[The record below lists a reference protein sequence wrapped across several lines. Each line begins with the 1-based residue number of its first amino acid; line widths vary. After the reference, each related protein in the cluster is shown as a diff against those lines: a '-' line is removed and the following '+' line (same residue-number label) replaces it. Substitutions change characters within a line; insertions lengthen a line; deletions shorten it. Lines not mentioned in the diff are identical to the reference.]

1 MISQRLAQL
10 LFGNE
15 DAEGKHVALW
25 SNSNFDAE
33 VIGIVA
39 DSRERG
45 PASGPT
51 LTVYLPYGRNADVSE
66 FVLHTRGNP
75 LAVAHTVRDIVA
87 ELDSNLPVTGLRSFE
102 EVVHRSLSAQ
112 RFNVIIL
119 TAFGGLAL
127 LLAVTGIYGV
137 LAYTMNRRVAEI
149 GLRVA
154 LGASRTNVLG
164 IVLRQ
169 GMRPALAGMLL
180 GAVGAWWLSRYLG
193 TLLFGIKPFDV
204 FTYVTVAALLMA
216 TALLACILPGRRAL
230 RIDPA
235 GALRME

>member
-1 MISQRLAQL
+1 MRA
-10 LFGNE
+10 
-15 DAEGKHVALW
+15 
-25 SNSNFDAE
+25 
-33 VIGIVA
+33 
-39 DSRERG
+39 
-45 PASGPT
+45 
-51 LTVYLPYGRNADVSE
+51 
-66 FVLHTRGNP
+66 
-75 LAVAHTVRDIVA
+75 IVA

-112 RFNVIIL
+112 RFNVILL

-137 LAYTMNRRVAEI
+137 LAYAMNRRAAEI

-169 GMRPALAGMLL
+169 GMRPALVGMLL
-180 GAVGAWWLSRYLG
+180 GAVGASWLSRYLE

-216 TALLACILPGRRAL
+216 TALLACVLPGCRAM